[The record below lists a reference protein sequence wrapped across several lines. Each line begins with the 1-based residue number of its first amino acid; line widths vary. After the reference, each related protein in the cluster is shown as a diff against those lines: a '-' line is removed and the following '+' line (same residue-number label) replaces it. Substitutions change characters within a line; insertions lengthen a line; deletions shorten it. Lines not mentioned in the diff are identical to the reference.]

1 MQREGTNQI
10 TPELKNSIPTNVT
23 VQIKEESEKTA
34 NSTNP
39 IITVRPPAKAAPM
52 MHFFSSKTVYGP
64 PAELGA
70 PLIQTR
76 PFTYCGVPTGSTT
89 DQKVDIVRER
99 KDMQRQT
106 ERGQ

>member
-1 MQREGTNQI
+1 MMQREVNNQI
-10 TPELKNSIPTNVT
+10 TPELKTSIPTNVT
-23 VQIKEESEKTA
+23 VLVKEESEKTA

-89 DQKVDIVRER
+89 D
-99 KDMQRQT
+99 
-106 ERGQ
+106 